1 MAEEVEVQPVKVL
14 ESQREYLE
22 AITDPTLLMQQLDA
36 ESIYGPQFDA
46 ISLSRTQTLLEGFNP
61 QESAAYASA
70 MAKKASLQAR
80 QQSGGAF
87 TDAQKTQQVDGL
99 LGELYGDTY
108 KDRDGNIVAPQP
120 LIADPGKELDGMKG
134 KGSSASYKR
143 EAINRYNEGRGYED
157 YSGSTTTNRQSRTF
171 EQLEDYL
178 RGLGFIKD
186 NPARQEYDTRR
197 AAIQGQ
203 FDATGGIS
211 DAQIADQLQDVEA
224 EINRIESLPTTKGLV
239 QMADESARAAAETQ
253 NAVND
258 ALRRGDIESLE
269 DLGAQATEALRN
281 ADPQTKAIVEESVKL
296 AERATAAAEEGVKAD
311 QERENLQAVANRQQ
325 ARISELEELPVTSLS
340 DAQKTELDSLKFQQ
354 AITLN
359 RATQLENLSNQARES
374 VPGVGG
380 LETLQQARADIAAG
394 RETAATER
402 MAQTVGGAGSDI
414 AAMQSLLGAQQ
425 ARQTGLETAA
435 GADLLAQNTELDIA
449 RDRARDAGTAS
460 ARLAAE
466 ARGLGGLAAD
476 RETYGKYVT
485 PEQQALTQLAQEA
498 GERTTPE
505 QLLALRDL
513 AGTADLTERAAGIGT
528 QTAATEGQAGVS
540 TALSDLATAGAG
552 LADTG
557 AMSPG
562 QKDVKTRFAMN
573 QNQAAQ
579 LGALGAESARQK
591 TLATRLGLLD
601 TSAAALGA
609 LGAES
614 AQQQALATRLGALDT
629 TAKSLAMLG
638 VPTAGQQAVSK
649 NLGALATSAQALA
662 DRGAVTQGQQS
673 TVGALANIATDAA
686 AFGAQAAPETQQAL
700 RGQLD
705 AADTRAVNIGGLGA
719 TTDAQQAL
727 LNRLTAEG
735 AGISGTLGGGAAA
748 QARQDALAALQTRGS
763 ELYGQDTSAALAG
776 LRGQSDL
783 ARTYAETQMGRG
795 DTLFEQAATQEA
807 ALRERAGQVTP
818 EQQALRTQA
827 SDIQARAQSLFEQ
840 AQAAPS
846 AQKQAL
852 QSAAMDMMQRGQ
864 TLFAQATTPS
874 SARQAAGELAQ
885 LSAQQARQLSADALG
900 PLSAQRRRMAEQ
912 AARQQGLR
920 TGRIGDQ
927 GQLASELLNREEQRA
942 ALRAEARQAQDL
954 AFRQASGFATD
965 LETDAE
971 RLRQQALGFETG
983 GFDRARG
990 IEGDIDAQRLALLE
1004 QGRLAEAQ
1012 ALTGARAIE
1021 GDIAAREAALLQEAR
1036 LSGEALRTDALAL
1049 GQAGLGAQ
1057 QQAFAQ
1063 QAGLEQAILEED
1075 RLRRGEATEMEMDA
1089 LAAQAEQA
1097 QARETQALQREVASA
1112 DERLQREAQVQ
1123 ALTSQL
1129 VQQGLDAATASAQ
1142 AEATVNQQK
1151 LALESDIA
1159 QQGITRGQ
1167 TALDARLAAQRER
1180 AALENQFVAQ
1190 GMSAAEAAQAA
1201 QMQVSRQQQD
1211 LENQLVAQ
1219 NLAAAEA
1226 SQGAQEQVAQQQAD
1240 LANRLVDQNLAAAQA
1255 SQVAQ
1260 AQAAQMQGD
1269 LANRLVDQQLAAE
1282 TAELDAL
1289 NQIAQQRSEFEAQL
1303 VAQGMSAAE
1312 AAQQAQQAALSAQAN
1327 LESNIAQQGL
1337 AAQQMGIDAELA
1349 SRQLGFQQAQAA
1361 EQAIADE
1368 ARALR
1373 GEEVGLVQSNLA
1385 RIDDIRKSAVEASAL
1400 ASQQQA
1406 NIAQIEFDEAARR
1419 RAEATQAADTAF
1431 AQQQAIAGQRQDEEA
1446 RRFAEAAQLR
1456 GEGMAE
1462 AQMAADQQQAI
1473 IDAQIQQRK
1482 LEDARQESLRA
1493 DELAARTLGAQM
1505 TGMQLDAATTAAEF
1519 DTEEA
1524 RRRRGE
1530 LAAAEQTAFNTQAQL
1545 ANIDAAEQQN
1555 LFNQA
1560 VTGQQLAF
1568 GQSQQT
1574 GGDVSNVILGRSSG
1588 AGGAG
1593 AGMALGA
1600 GAAGQQFAPLFD
1612 ASAGTNLAMVQQSN
1626 QAGLDMAN
1634 MQAAASATPTK
1645 SSGGGSSLGKIAS
1658 FIGMF

>member
-1 MAEEVEVQPVKVL
+1 MAEEVEVQPVNVL

-61 QESAAYASA
+61 QESAAYAAA

-80 QQSGGAF
+80 QQSGAGF
-87 TDAQKTQQVDGL
+87 TDAQKTQQVEGL
-99 LGELYGDTY
+99 LGELYGDLY
-108 KDRDGNIVAPQP
+108 KDSDGNITPPQSLVADSNSSPAKGNSGAARSLRGDIDAYNKGQGT
-120 LIADPGKELDGMKG
+120 DGK
-134 KGSSASYKR
+134 
-143 EAINRYNEGRGYED
+143 
-157 YSGSTTTNRQSRTF
+157 TF
-171 EQLEDYL
+171 EQLEQYL
-178 RGLGFIKD
+178 RGKGINFND
-186 NPARQEYDTRR
+186 NPAKQEYDTRR

-203 FDATGGIS
+203 FDAAGGMS
-211 DAQIADQLQDVEA
+211 DAQIADELQNVEA

-239 QMADESARAAAETQ
+239 QMADESAKAAAETQ

-269 DLGAQATEALRN
+269 ELGAQATEALRN
-281 ADPQTKAIVEESVKL
+281 ADPQTKAIVEASVKL

-325 ARISELEELPVTSLS
+325 ARISELEQLPVTSLS
-340 DAQKTELDSLKFQQ
+340 DAQKTELGELKVQQ
-354 AITLN
+354 GLTLN
-359 RATQLENLSNQARES
+359 RAVELEALSKKSRES

-380 LETLQQARADIAAG
+380 LETLQQARKDIAAG

-402 MAQTVGGAGSDI
+402 MEQAVGGEGSDI

-425 ARQTGLETAA
+425 ARQAGLETAA
-435 GADLLAQNTELDIA
+435 GANLLAQNTELDLA
-449 RDRARDAGTAS
+449 RDRAAEAGTA
-460 ARLAAE
+460 AQRLYGE
-466 ARGLGGLAAD
+466 ARGLSGLEAD

-513 AGTADLTERAAGIGT
+513 AGTADLTERAASIGT
-528 QTAATEGQAGVS
+528 QAAATEGQAGVS

-557 AMSPG
+557 DVTKG
-562 QKDVKTRFAMN
+562 QVNLRTRFSLN
-573 QNQAAQ
+573 QDQA
-579 LGALGAESARQK
+579 E
-591 TLATRLGLLD
+591 
-601 TSAAALGA
+601 ALGA

-629 TAKSLAMLG
+629 SAAALG
-638 VPTAGQQAVSK
+638 ALGATTAGQQAVSD
-649 NLGALATSAQALA
+649 NLGTLATSAQALA
-662 DRGAVTQGQQS
+662 DRGAVTEGQRAAAQAF
-673 TVGALANIATDAA
+673 TTLADDAA
-686 AFGAQAAPETQQAL
+686 TFGAQAAPEAQQAL

-705 AADTRAVNIGGLGA
+705 AADTRAISLANRGA

-795 DTLFEQAATQEA
+795 DTLFEQAAAKNFDPTGNLFRGRAEA
-807 ALRERAGQVTP
+807 DLM
-818 EQQALRTQA
+818 
-827 SDIQARAQSLFEQ
+827 S
-840 AQAAPS
+840 
-846 AQKQAL
+846 KQAN
-852 QSAAMDMMQRGQ
+852 Q
-864 TLFAQATTPS
+864 
-874 SARQAAGELAQ
+874 LA
-885 LSAQQARQLSADALG
+885 ADAAG

-912 AARQQGLR
+912 AARQQAAR
-920 TGRIGDQ
+920 TGRLGDQ
-927 GQLASELLNREEQRA
+927 ATLAAELLGREESRA
-942 ALRAEARQAQDL
+942 ALRAEAR
-954 AFRQASGFATD
+954 
-965 LETDAE
+965 
-971 RLRQQALGFETG
+971 
-983 GFDRARG
+983 
-990 IEGDIDAQRLALLE
+990 
-1004 QGRLAEAQ
+1004 EA
-1012 ALTGARAIE
+1012 
-1021 GDIAAREAALLQEAR
+1021 AR
-1036 LSGEALRTDALAL
+1036 LSTELQGTFSDRALRAQEQARADALAL

-1123 ALTSQL
+1123 ELTSQL
-1129 VQQGLDAATASAQ
+1129 VQQGLDAGTAAVQ
-1142 AEATVNQQK
+1142 AEATVNEQK
-1151 LALESDIA
+1151 LALERDIA

-1180 AALENQFVAQ
+1180 AALENQFIAQ
-1190 GMSAAEAAQAA
+1190 GLSAAEAAQAA
-1201 QMQVSRQQQD
+1201 QMQVSQQQLD

-1219 NLAAAEA
+1219 NLAAAQA
-1226 SQGAQEQVAQQQAD
+1226 SQG
-1240 LANRLVDQNLAAAQA
+1240 
-1255 SQVAQ
+1255 AQ

-1269 LANRLVDQQLAAE
+1269 LANRLVDQQLTAE

-1289 NQIAQQRSEFEAQL
+1289 NQISQQRAEFEAQL

-1385 RIDDIRKSAVEASAL
+1385 RIDDIRKSAVDAGVAASA
-1400 ASQQQA
+1400 ARA
-1406 NIAQIEFDEAARR
+1406 NIAQMEFDEAARR
-1419 RAEATQAADTAF
+1419 RGEVTQAADTAF
-1431 AQQQAIAGQRQDEEA
+1431 AQQQAIAAQRQAEEA
-1446 RRFAEAAQLR
+1446 RRFEEAAQLR

-1493 DELAARTLGAQM
+1493 DELAARQLGAQM

-1524 RRRRGE
+1524 RRRRAE

-1588 AGGAG
+1588 AGGTG
-1593 AGMALGA
+1593 TGMALGA

-1634 MQAAASATPTK
+1634 MQAAASATPTQ

>member
-1 MAEEVEVQPVKVL
+1 MAEEVQPVNVL

-80 QQSGGAF
+80 QQSGTVF

-120 LIADPGKELDGMKG
+120 LIADPGKALDGMKG
-134 KGSSASYKR
+134 RGSDGSYKK
-143 EAINRYNEGRGYED
+143 EAIKRYNEGRGYED
-157 YSGSTTTNRQSRTF
+157 YSGSTSSNRQSRTF

-178 RGLGFIKD
+178 RELGFIKD

-269 DLGAQATEALRN
+269 ELGAQATEALRN

-311 QERENLQAVANRQQ
+311 EERNKLQAVADRQQ
-325 ARISELEELPVTSLS
+325 ARISELEELPETSLS

-359 RATQLENLSNQARES
+359 RATELENLSKQARES

-380 LETLQQARADIAAG
+380 LETLQKAREDIAAG
-394 RETAATER
+394 RETAATAR
-402 MAQTVGGAGSDI
+402 MDQAVGGAGSDI

-425 ARQTGLETAA
+425 ARQAGLETAA
-435 GADLLAQNTELDIA
+435 GANLLAQNTELDIA
-449 RDRARDAGTAS
+449 RDRARDAGTAA

-466 ARGLGGLAAD
+466 ARGLGGLASD
-476 RETYGKYVT
+476 RETYAKYVT

-528 QTAATEGQAGVS
+528 QAAATEGQAGVS

-579 LGALGAESARQK
+579 LGALGAESERQQE
-591 TLATRLGLLD
+591 LATRLGGLD

-662 DRGAVTQGQQS
+662 DRGAVTEGQRAAAEAF
-673 TVGALANIATDAA
+673 TTLADDAA
-686 AFGAQAAPETQQAL
+686 AFGGATAATGAQQAL
-700 RGQLD
+700 RRQFD
-705 AADTRAVNIGGLGA
+705 EADTRAVNIGGLGA

-735 AGISGTLGGGAAA
+735 AGISDTLGGGAAA
-748 QARQDALAALQTRGS
+748 QARQDTLDAIRKRGSGLYGANTAQTLAALRG
-763 ELYGQDTSAALAG
+763 E
-776 LRGQSDL
+776 SDL

-795 DTLFEQAATQEA
+795 DTLFEQASKTGFDPTGNIFRYRSA
-807 ALRERAGQVTP
+807 ADRI
-818 EQQALRTQA
+818 
-827 SDIQARAQSLFEQ
+827 SEQ
-840 AQAAPS
+840 ANQLAKDAA
-846 AQKQAL
+846 
-852 QSAAMDMMQRGQ
+852 
-864 TLFAQATTPS
+864 
-874 SARQAAGELAQ
+874 
-885 LSAQQARQLSADALG
+885 G
-900 PLSAQRRRMAEQ
+900 PLSAERRRMAEQ
-912 AARQQGLR
+912 AARQRAAR
-920 TGRIGDQ
+920 TGRLGDQ
-927 GQLASELLNREEQRA
+927 ATLAAELLGREESRA
-942 ALRAEARQAQDL
+942 ALRAEAR
-954 AFRQASGFATD
+954 
-965 LETDAE
+965 
-971 RLRQQALGFETG
+971 
-983 GFDRARG
+983 
-990 IEGDIDAQRLALLE
+990 
-1004 QGRLAEAQ
+1004 EA
-1012 ALTGARAIE
+1012 
-1021 GDIAAREAALLQEAR
+1021 AR
-1036 LSGEALRTDALAL
+1036 LSTELQGTYSDRALRAQEQARADALAL

-1063 QAGLEQAILEED
+1063 QAGLEQAILEEN

-1159 QQGITRGQ
+1159 QQEITRGQ

-1226 SQGAQEQVAQQQAD
+1226 SQGAQAQAAQQQAD

-1269 LANRLVDQQLAAE
+1269 LANRLVDQRLAAE

-1373 GEEVGLVQSNLA
+1373 GEEVGLIQSNLA
-1385 RIDDIRKSAVEASAL
+1385 RIDDIKKSAVEATAL

-1406 NIAQIEFDEAARR
+1406 NIAQMEFDEAARR

-1493 DELAARTLGAQM
+1493 DELAARQLGAQM

-1588 AGGAG
+1588 AGGTG
-1593 AGMALGA
+1593 TGMALGA

-1658 FIGMF
+1658 FIGLF